1 MFGTIFRM
9 RPRAGQEQALT
20 QMLERWQ
27 RERRPHV
34 QGFVASYLLTSRTH
48 PGEVVG
54 VAVFDSEASYQKNAD
69 APEQD
74 RWYQDLRALLQ
85 ADPEWNDAEV
95 PATGRRARRP
105 PWPSGSGAFRA

>member
-9 RPRAGQEQALT
+9 RPRAGQERALT

-27 RERRPHV
+27 RERRPTV
-34 QGFVASYLLTSRTH
+34 EGFVASSLLTSRTH

-54 VAVFDSEASYQKNAD
+54 VAVFDSEASYRKNAD

-74 RWYQDLRALLQ
+74 RWYRELRALLE
-85 ADPEWNDAEV
+85 ADPEWNDGAM
-95 PATGRRARRP
+95 RAI
-105 PWPSGSGAFRA
+105 G

>member
-27 RERRPHV
+27 RERRPQV

-54 VAVFDSEASYQKNAD
+54 VAVFDSERS
-69 APEQD
+69 EEHTSE
-74 RWYQDLRALLQ
+74 LQ
-85 ADPEWNDAEV
+85 SPM
-95 PATGRRARRP
+95 
-105 PWPSGSGAFRA
+105 